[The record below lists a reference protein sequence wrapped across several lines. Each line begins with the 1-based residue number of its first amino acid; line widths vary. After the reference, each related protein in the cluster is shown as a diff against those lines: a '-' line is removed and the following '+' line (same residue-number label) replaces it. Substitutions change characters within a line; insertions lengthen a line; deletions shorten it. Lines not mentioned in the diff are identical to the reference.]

1 MERIKKV
8 MRDGCVGVLV
18 SPGFGAGFY
27 TWGAPLQAI
36 FDEKLIYLI
45 ETEKFDE
52 AVEYVE
58 NTYPDVF
65 TGGVS
70 DLRVVWIEEGTEFL
84 IEEYDGSE
92 SIRFKETSDWITA

>member
-1 MERIKKV
+1 MIKKV
-8 MRDGCVGVLV
+8 MRDGQVGVLI
-18 SPGFGAGFY
+18 SHGWGSGFY

-65 TGGVS
+65 TGGVH
-70 DLRVVWIEEGTEFL
+70 DLRVHWIDEGVEFF
-84 IEEYDGSE
+84 IDEYDGSE
-92 SIRFKETSDWITA
+92 SIVFKETVNWLTA